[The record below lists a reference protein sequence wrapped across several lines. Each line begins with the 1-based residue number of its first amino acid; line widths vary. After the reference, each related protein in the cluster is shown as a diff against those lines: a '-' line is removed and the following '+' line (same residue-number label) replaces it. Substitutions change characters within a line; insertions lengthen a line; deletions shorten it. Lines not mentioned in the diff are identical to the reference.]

1 MEFFNI
7 NDLSLLLPLLILFGT
22 ALLLMLVDAFG
33 GKKALLP
40 LSLLGL
46 FVSMAFSLPGISVP
60 VEVQSAFNEAVWFG
74 GYVSWFN
81 VLLLFG
87 AVLLMPF
94 VPDFLNTYKKM
105 IGEVYAL
112 ILFAVLGMSILIVA
126 KSLMVVFI
134 GIETLSISFYIL
146 AGLLRDDLRSNESSL
161 KYFLLGAFA
170 SSFIVFG
177 IALLYGA
184 TGTMDLNEI
193 LATPLTDDWKLI
205 YLTGIVMVLIGFLFK
220 IAAFPFHAWSPDVYT
235 GAPTPLSGFLAAGGK
250 LAMFMAL
257 GIFLI
262 KALPPQSEGIVNAI
276 ILLSVLSMLY
286 GNFTALRQTNLKRML
301 AYSSIAHTG
310 YVLLAVTA
318 GKEGYFA
325 AVLYMTFYLLMTLG
339 AFGLISMVQKDDTSE
354 EIDAWRG
361 LGIKKP
367 LLGFLMSVF
376 MFSLAGMPPFAGFIG
391 KYYVFSSAIKSG
403 FIVPAIIGILS
414 SVVAAYYY
422 LNVLVAM
429 FFLPEKE
436 EYSNIKVPAQI
447 PLVTDLLIAF
457 LIIILGVIP
466 MVLSNNME
474 VLLWNAPF

>member
-7 NDLSLLLPLLILFGT
+7 NDLNLLLPLVILFGT
-22 ALLLMLVDAFG
+22 SLVVMLLDAFG

-40 LSLLGL
+40 VTLLGL
-46 FVSMAFSLPGISVP
+46 LLAIGFSLPGISVP
-60 VEVQSAFNEAVWFG
+60 VEVKSAFNEAVWFG
-74 GYVSWFN
+74 GYISWFN

-87 AVLLMPF
+87 AVLLLPF
-94 VPDFLNTYKKM
+94 VPDFLTTYKRM
-105 IGEVYAL
+105 TGDVYAL
-112 ILFAVLGMSILIVA
+112 ILFAVLGMSILLVA
-126 KSLMVVFI
+126 KSLIVLFI

-146 AGLLRDDLRSNESSL
+146 AGLLRDELRSNESAL

-184 TGTMDLNEI
+184 TGSMDLNEM
-193 LATPLTDDWKLI
+193 LAVPVSEEMHLI
-205 YLTGIVMVLIGFLFK
+205 YLAGIVMVLIGFLFK

-250 LAMFMAL
+250 LSVFMAF

-262 KALPPQSEGIVNAI
+262 KVLPPNSQGIVNAI
-276 ILLSVLSMLY
+276 IFLSVLSMLY

-310 YVLLAVTA
+310 YVLLAVTS
-318 GKEGYFA
+318 GKDGYFA

-339 AFGLISMVQKDDTSE
+339 AFGLISMVQKNDTSE
-354 EIDAWRG
+354 ELDAWRG

-391 KYYVFSSAIKSG
+391 KYYVFSTALKAG
-403 FIVPAIIGILS
+403 FIVPAVIGILS

-422 LNVLVAM
+422 LNVLVVM
-429 FFLPEKE
+429 FFLKPKE
-436 EYSNIKVPAQI
+436 EFENLKTPAQI
-447 PLVTDLLIAF
+447 PMITDLLIAF
-457 LIIILGVIP
+457 LLIILGVIP